1 MRKTDET
8 EDAGFH
14 DDCDKEY
21 NVDDDCDDDGKAVW
35 WFPLISQEL
44 SPGQS
49 GNQQALVANT
59 AM

>member
-1 MRKTDET
+1 MDG
-8 EDAGFH
+8 GFH

-21 NVDDDCDDDGKAVW
+21 DVDDDCDDDGEAVW

-49 GNQQALVANT
+49 GNQQALVDNT